1 MLEKEKVLKAKEECF
16 DELFKFE
23 QREKCDENN
32 DPISLK
38 QTPHTNVVSM
48 NTLRKI
54 QSSTLESL
62 KNNLAMTFGPMGS
75 NTKIITGNDSKNIQS
90 SYSKDGLKVLKSIL
104 NSGPIEM
111 SIVEEIVEATR
122 YVESEVGDGTTSTVI
137 LASLIFDNLINI
149 QKKFV
154 MPPYALIRSFKSVVS
169 SIEEKIKE
177 NKRECTLEDI
187 YKISMISTNGNEE
200 VSQNITDIYKEYGM
214 DVDLSVGI
222 SNSHESKIK
231 AYDGLTITEGMSD
244 PVYINNPSEGTAEIH
259 NAKIYHFADPI
270 DTMDMIA
277 MFEQIINHNLYEPLE
292 NNEDPIPTVITCPR
306 ISKDM
311 SATLQRLA
319 QQLYQFDAQKA
330 QTRKPPI
337 LIVTNVL
344 ASDEAI
350 MDDIAN
356 LCGCKSIRKY
366 IDPKMLERDRANG
379 SAPTIEN
386 VHEFAGEAELVVA
399 DNKKTKFINPIHMR
413 VYDENGEVHDDPI
426 YTAMLNFLET
436 EIKQND
442 ATDSANDKGLMRK
455 RLSALKANMVD
466 YLVGGITVSDRDVLK
481 DLVEDAIKNCK
492 SAASS
497 GVGYAANFE
506 GLNAAY
512 KEFAER
518 VEKEDKY
525 HLEYSCETYIAYAIL
540 EAYINIASIL
550 YNSVCSDQDEINN
563 HIMSSIF
570 DLKGPYNISSGV
582 LPKIDE
588 YKESDVLCSIMLDIN
603 ILGTL
608 SKIITVMVTCNQ
620 CLLQSPSLNNY

>member
-1 MLEKEKVLKAKEECF
+1 MLENEKVLKAKERCRN
-16 DELFKFE
+16 ELFELE
-23 QREKCDENN
+23 QRESYDN

-48 NTLRKI
+48 DTLRKI
-54 QSSTLESL
+54 QSDTLRSL
-62 KNNLAMTFGPMGS
+62 KNNLCMTFGPMGS
-75 NTKIITGNDSKNIQS
+75 NTKIITGNDAKNIQS

-122 YVESEVGDGTTSTVI
+122 HVESEVGDGTTSTVI

-154 MPPYALIRSFKSVVS
+154 MPPYSLIRSFKSVVS

-177 NKRECTLEDI
+177 NKRECTLDDI

-214 DVDLSVGI
+214 NVDLSVGI
-222 SNSHESKIK
+222 SNSSESKIK

-244 PVYINNPSEGTAEIH
+244 PVYINNPSEGTSEIH

-277 MFEQIINHNLYEPLE
+277 MFEQIINHNLYEPME
-292 NNEDPIPTVITCPR
+292 NDEEVIPTVITCPR

-319 QQLYQFDAQKA
+319 QQLYQYDNQRAQS
-330 QTRKPPI
+330 RKPPI
-337 LIVTNVL
+337 LIITNVL

-442 ATDSANDKGLMRK
+442 ATDSVNDKGLMRK

-518 VEKEDKY
+518 VEKEDKN

-550 YNSVCSDQDEINN
+550 YNSVCLDQDEIDE
-563 HIMSSIF
+563 HIMSSIL
-570 DLKGPYNISSGV
+570 DLKGPYNISSGF